1 MEEWKQSEEFPSY
14 DISDE
19 GKVRNRKTGR
29 ILKTNISEKGYER
42 VSLSENGVSKT
53 RSIHTL
59 VAETY
64 IPDYEV
70 GMGVIHKDNNP
81 LNNHADNLELGTKS
95 DIARSSYDR
104 GRKQTHRMRPVRCV
118 ETGEAFESI
127 TDCAKKMGVS
137 AHGVSRSVNNPAS
150 RTKEGYH
157 FKSLNN

>member
-1 MEEWKQSEEFPSY
+1 MEEWKQSEEFQSY
-14 DISDE
+14 DISNE

-70 GMGVIHKDNNP
+70 GMGVMHKDDNP
-81 LNNHADNLELGTKS
+81 LNNHVDNLELGTKS
-95 DIARSSYDR
+95 DIARRSYDR

-127 TDCAKKMGVS
+127 EECAKKMGLNKHSVCKC
-137 AHGVSRSVNNPAS
+137 VNNIHQKT
-150 RTKEGYH
+150 RDGYH
-157 FKSLNN
+157 FKPLNN